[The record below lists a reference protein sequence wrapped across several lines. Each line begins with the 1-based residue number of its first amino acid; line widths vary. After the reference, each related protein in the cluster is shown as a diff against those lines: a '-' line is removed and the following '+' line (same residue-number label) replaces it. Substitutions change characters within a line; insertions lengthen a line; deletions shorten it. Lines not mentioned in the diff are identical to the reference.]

1 MDGRRWFFSMWSAA
15 MLSGLV
21 CSAANAEQRSPRTNY
36 ILHCAGC
43 HGMDGAG
50 SSKGGVPSLSMIKSF
65 TSDMAGRVYI
75 LHVPGIAYT
84 TLNSQEI
91 ADVVNFA
98 VDKWGAKE
106 IPFQP
111 FSAEEVHR
119 LRAVPVEDVVIYRRA
134 LTSRYLAEGKAVAD
148 YPWP

>member
-1 MDGRRWFFSMWSAA
+1 MDGRRWFFLWHAAILSMLLCAP
-15 MLSGLV
+15 
-21 CSAANAEQRSPRTNY
+21 ANAEQRSPRTNY

-43 HGMDGAG
+43 HGMDGSG

-65 TSDMAGRVYI
+65 TSDVAGRVYL
-75 LHVPGIAYT
+75 LHVPGITYT
-84 TLNSQEI
+84 TLNPQEI
-91 ADVVNFA
+91 ADVVNF
-98 VDKWGAKE
+98 VVENWGAKE

-119 LRAVPVEDVVIYRRA
+119 LRAMPVDDIVIYRRA
-134 LTSRYLAEGKAVAD
+134 LTTRYVSEGKQVAE

>member
-1 MDGRRWFFSMWSAA
+1 MDGRRWFFIWHAAILSMLLCAPA
-15 MLSGLV
+15 E
-21 CSAANAEQRSPRTNY
+21 AEQRSPRSNY

-84 TLNSQEI
+84 TLNAQEI
-91 ADVVNFA
+91 AEVVNFA
-98 VDKWGAKE
+98 VEKWGAKE

-119 LRAVPVEDVVIYRRA
+119 LRAIPVEDIVIYRRA
-134 LTSRYLAEGKAVAD
+134 LTARYVSEGKQVAE